1 MNVDDIVVFFM
12 FRGVYYDNLK
22 ILSAV
27 EMRKL
32 VLKRTRN

>member
-1 MNVDDIVVFFM
+1 MNVDDIVVFLCLEAF
-12 FRGVYYDNLK
+12 YYDNSK